1 MRMQKS
7 KRRSRRFRKSKKNR
21 TRRNYSSLPDKGNS
35 YHSLRKC
42 ECVKCKN
49 DLLRDKKLKG
59 GQNTSPI
66 EPTAPISCCVCDKQ
80 FPRDTMMVPAQC
92 LRKNRDRA
100 HRICQNCWWNP
111 ETGFAR
117 ENAPHGCPGCKRGLP
132 LNPPLK
138 SRPPRK
144 EDIITLSSDEE

>member
-1 MRMQKS
+1 MQKS
-7 KRRSRRFRKSKKNR
+7 KRRSRRFRKSRKNR
-21 TRRNYSSLPDKGNS
+21 TRRNYPRLHDK
-35 YHSLRKC
+35 K
-42 ECVKCKN
+42 
-49 DLLRDKKLKG
+49 DLLRDKRLKG

-66 EPTAPISCCVCDKQ
+66 EPTAPISCCMCDNE
-80 FPRDTMMVPAQC
+80 FPRDKMNVPAQC

>member
-7 KRRSRRFRKSKKNR
+7 KRRSRRFRKSRKNR
-21 TRRNYSSLPDKGNS
+21 TRRRYPRLHD
-35 YHSLRKC
+35 
-42 ECVKCKN
+42 KN

-59 GQNTSPI
+59 GQNTSPV
-66 EPTAPISCCVCDKQ
+66 EPTALISCCVCDNE
-80 FPRDTMMVPAQC
+80 FPRDEMMVPGRC

-117 ENAPHGCPGCKRGLP
+117 ENAPHECPGCKRGLP

-138 SRPPRK
+138 SRPPRE

>member
-1 MRMQKS
+1 MQKS
-7 KRRSRRFRKSKKNR
+7 KRRSRRFRKSRKNR
-21 TRRNYSSLPDKGNS
+21 TRRRYPRLHDK
-35 YHSLRKC
+35 K
-42 ECVKCKN
+42 
-49 DLLRDKKLKG
+49 DLLRDKRLKG

-66 EPTAPISCCVCDKQ
+66 EPTAPISCCMCDNE
-80 FPRDTMMVPAQC
+80 FPRDKMNVPAQC

>member
-1 MRMQKS
+1 MQKS
-7 KRRSRRFRKSKKNR
+7 KRRSRRFRKSRKNR
-21 TRRNYSSLPDKGNS
+21 TRRNYPRLHDK
-35 YHSLRKC
+35 K
-42 ECVKCKN
+42 
-49 DLLRDKKLKG
+49 DLLRDKRLKG

-138 SRPPRK
+138 SRPPRP